1 MIKRR
6 IILNLDDLTDEQ
18 LMLNYRDG
26 TLAAFDVL
34 YARHKGSLFRYFLR
48 NLGQQS
54 EIVNELFQ
62 DVWMKIINAKDTYR
76 DDAKFTTY
84 LYTVAH
90 NRLVDYWRGQKIK
103 YESDNVLPDV
113 VDDGMLPDEVI
124 DKSQYIDYL
133 KQQIAKLPNDQRDAF
148 LLKEEATLTLEQ
160 IASVTGVERETVKS
174 RFRYAVKKLKQSLL
188 SFDKSI

>member
-1 MIKRR
+1 
-6 IILNLDDLTDEQ
+6 
-18 LMLNYRDG
+18 MLNYRDG